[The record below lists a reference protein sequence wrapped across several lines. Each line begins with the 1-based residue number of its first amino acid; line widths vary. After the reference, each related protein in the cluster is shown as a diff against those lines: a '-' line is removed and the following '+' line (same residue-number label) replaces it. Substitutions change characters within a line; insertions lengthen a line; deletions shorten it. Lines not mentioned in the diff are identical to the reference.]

1 MIMNSWMGQ
10 FSLILKV
17 AHYSPTLSREGG
29 VKGVISLTYFAL
41 IKMRKKSLMNVTQTG
56 CFTEA

>member
-17 AHYSPTLSREGG
+17 AHYSPTLNGEGG
-29 VKGVISLTYFAL
+29 VQGIISLTYFAL
-41 IKMRKKSLMNVTQTG
+41 IKMRKVSYECDADRF